1 MKLTTDI
8 YIPSKKLKGRK
19 KKKNIYIYIL
29 LIQILKTSHLKEAQK
44 AVFDVK
50 FKIMKLLGENLGD
63 LVFHYEFSRQHIKHD
78 PWVVEW
84 W

>member
-8 YIPSKKLKGRK
+8 YIPSKKLKGGK
-19 KKKNIYIYIL
+19 KKKQNIF
-29 LIQILKTSHLKEAQK
+29 LIQILKISHLKEAQK
-44 AVFDVK
+44 AVFDVN

-63 LVFHYEFSRQHIKHD
+63 LVFHYEFSRQHKKHN